1 MDPRS
6 PGSPRSVALAIL
18 CFIFL
23 GACAREEPPAAA
35 ARQSWGVVADVKIAD
50 GDTQWF
56 AGPRISW

>member
-35 ARQSWGVVADVKIAD
+35 ARPPSLPSMIELVDKAR
-50 GDTQWF
+50 
-56 AGPRISW
+56 PPPPP